1 MYTWVGRAVLSL
13 HYSQYLFP
21 LVNHS
26 GFIPKDL
33 AVAISSGSQQEQ
45 MPVTLLEGRGEG
57 HPVPCPLSCLGPAPP
72 GVSIFISAPGT
83 EKKKQGLCVSF
94 CSCTITLPRRSSC
107 GMGFYLRFNVR
118 GIVYCII
125 FYVMTVIFTINCFFN
140 FMVFRSQKVPKETKK
155 DENPLIFLTAT
166 I

>member
-1 MYTWVGRAVLSL
+1 MGRKGCPFTSLLSVSFPSSKPQWVYSKGPCSGNILRIPAGADACDIVRGKRWRPPSSLPSELSW
-13 HYSQYLFP
+13 
-21 LVNHS
+21 
-26 GFIPKDL
+26 
-33 AVAISSGSQQEQ
+33 
-45 MPVTLLEGRGEG
+45 
-57 HPVPCPLSCLGPAPP
+57 PCSPWSFYFYFCSWDWEEKTRVVCL
-72 GVSIFISAPGT
+72 
-83 EKKKQGLCVSF
+83 F